1 MQPSAPALFVPLL
14 MALWHEGDLSG
25 SRKASG
31 ARPSKSHTA
40 ARALC
45 GASKAPRVT
54 PTSQLKGPVQCPL
67 TNTSVYSGHQDYYIY
82 VKLKKKKSTHGHT
95 EAALNCSISLL
106 LVVCVIWFSALNWIF
121 VVSPI
126 YLDFEFKKM
135 LPPHTKNLLHHSH
148 RCCTAVCSI
157 YCSGC
162 FQVRVINETFD
173 GQREILRLK
182 SNSEFSDFVDG
193 TVVQPLHTPYSQL
206 WLKKLH

>member
-1 MQPSAPALFVPLL
+1 MDTQRLRS
-14 MALWHEGDLSG
+14 
-25 SRKASG
+25 
-31 ARPSKSHTA
+31 TA
-40 ARALC
+40 ASVC
-45 GASKAPRVT
+45 CWWSVSFG
-54 PTSQLKGPVQCPL
+54 SQL
-67 TNTSVYSGHQDYYIY
+67 
-82 VKLKKKKSTHGHT
+82 
-95 EAALNCSISLL
+95 
-106 LVVCVIWFSALNWIF
+106 WIGS

-206 WLKKLH
+206 WLKKPPLNFNLSPVIPQKPIVLIGQKKFNSLQIRVDLSQGFSQRKRWVFEPLYNIWSPASIKS